1 MPALNQGTGQ
11 LSAFAKTL
19 KKGKGKGK
27 KKSVKHR
34 RMKSQ
39 DQRGVSQIDEDEEDG
54 EGGAEEGVENPSNR
68 GEGPEYNEESKREGG
83 GDKHRLNVD

>member
-34 RMKSQ
+34 RMKS
-39 DQRGVSQIDEDEEDG
+39 
-54 EGGAEEGVENPSNR
+54 
-68 GEGPEYNEESKREGG
+68 
-83 GDKHRLNVD
+83 